1 MKKVNKVTR
10 SIIAVFMAALMFFS
24 LPSAVYAYIGAVIPN
39 DQGTT
44 HGTFKSNT
52 ETYAYLKN
60 DYIHFDICIA
70 STNAANQGSLVG
82 VKAHTVPMA
91 TMPSD
96 KTKLDAQGVQY
107 LRYMKSGAKIDK
119 TGYELLPDVF
129 STFQI
134 SRVDVRYNATDS
146 YKLNDEDDTPIQY
159 GGELALKYWLIGEGT
174 TYTLNSYFSLVKLN
188 EGDTQATEF
197 GSKIYENPE
206 DSSVNW
212 GVRCTS
218 ILTSNKQMTIS
229 GDGYSGDVSPVT
241 FYRLQMDF
249 ENFPKTGH
257 ESITD
262 KQLKDIPVN
271 AQTYNYY
278 SGMVSRT
285 VISNGVSETE
295 SDTVIEVNCDSYN
308 FASPFVAASRF
319 YDFNFGGGVEGHK
332 DYYSASVSYADNKL
346 TTYGQCDTAY
356 VQQYSDNPGY
366 YQNLYAI
373 SSSLW
378 GYRNLSTQKEV
389 EQQTIQPDKFDM
401 TGDAQ
406 YLAVFPDRVQSGKQ
420 LYKVVPLADTTAIDA
435 YETANGVKSVAR
447 YRGQYVVEKNN
458 DGSVK
463 YYKFNTGVASLSPS
477 IVANWDAANG
487 YFRLKPDGTL
497 EFDQSKLSLNA
508 PTFKFYSPKD
518 GGGLTF
524 DGYDAKLGLKF
535 GIKPDKNDAYI
546 NIDLPGNGVSVKGA
560 SVDTKGNLVFT
571 GKFKINLFVAQ
582 MEMLKLGYGLNTK
595 SEFVCNGVHAKGKLK
610 VPSIPGKDD
619 DDDDKDDKKDA
630 KPNVLGFGGASMEG
644 EVNTFAG
651 EELYDFK
658 FELTV
663 KNLFTTKAKL
673 TLVRLKNGR
682 LCPEELYFELKMTNG
697 AAIDLTP
704 ATPAVSITGGGGG
717 IKGLASTID
726 GNYTCIP
733 PVVLTL
739 VTYGQ
744 VVKVIDGKLTA
755 KIGPS
760 MLRLIG
766 EDVGLKVGPSSLKV
780 IDRAEAG
787 IYLTGK
793 EITYGNASKNIPTKT
808 YRGVTFGGDI
818 GLGIKIFNFKDDD
831 PDPLAGPLS
840 FFNNTISADFGL
852 GLETY
857 AGGATDGSDW
867 MYMYIGTYGLAACS
881 LNFPAGIPG
890 IGGKSILGASLQF
903 KIIAQSAF
911 PEGSVK
917 DFFKNANL
925 AGAIVAEG
933 HALGFAHGRITY
945 ILPKTV
951 KFQGRLFKD
960 LDEVNWDDIIIDKA
974 APGGNR
980 TVALGDPQVVELDNG
995 EEAVAYVSANIT
1007 PVKTRYLAAS
1017 HNPSTGKYTESLRV
1031 NTAAIPDD
1039 EKLILAVVP
1048 KSQSNMDTL
1057 ENSVECDKI
1066 AVKKRL
1072 PEVMTNGDETE
1083 GYNFWRGT
1091 FSTNDDGTVKEEAI
1105 FFSLTKAQAADL
1117 SSVTTITAD
1126 VDFDVY
1132 GLATT
1137 PVTGIS
1143 GSITNDTATTTIDY
1157 PEDGKNYSLYTYFGK
1172 KTLNEKG
1179 EEQVTTDYI
1188 VEGKAITNVNGAQV
1202 VVLNSSGNVAPTDD
1216 YYVTTSLVETR
1227 TVTAEKEDGTTES
1240 EEVEIPVA
1248 SWVSATPYHYT
1259 NTTVPAAP
1267 ESTSIELIGNESMKA
1282 SWKKVDNADGY
1293 KLTIYQKDGTEWV
1306 DTERGLNIKNEDVES
1321 TQGLAYD
1328 EATQT
1333 YSAEIAMTVG
1343 GDGEGSS
1350 FVGEDGE
1357 TYTIPEEAAKEIKSL
1372 EPGKTYKI
1380 GVQAYKTNTIVL
1392 EGEET
1397 SYDEYG
1403 EETQTSA
1410 LLLPEY
1416 KPVKFDLFIA
1426 NLDGETV
1433 DVTEDDGVYKATV
1446 TKDGFGIRAE
1456 NAKCDGVDVSADT
1469 TYTYRQANLTDAEGN
1484 DYSEPL
1490 VDSGYWCGPT
1500 IPDFS
1505 GTVTIEIT
1513 AYYTHDGITDETVVY
1528 LNVNKDDTA
1537 PLVTF
1542 DEENFYADKNGDYT
1556 VTGNTEPGISV
1567 EFNAQKTVTYY
1578 YDEYGND
1585 VPAPAAGEPIPDG
1598 VSASDVE
1605 ETYTISATADENGA
1619 FSFKSNLYGYESS
1632 LVSVIAK
1639 DASGN
1644 KGGASALVSV
1654 VTGNINTATV
1664 TGVTDKTYT
1673 GQPLTQDFVI
1683 TLDDGTVLGENS
1695 YDVEYT
1701 DNINAGTASYKITGT
1716 GIYEGTLTGTF
1727 KINKADI
1734 SKAVI
1739 SGVANKVYT
1748 GKPFTQTV
1756 SATLGGKLLPAAAYT
1771 VSYKNN
1777 TNAGT
1782 ASVILTG
1789 KGNYTGTAVQKFTIA
1804 KAKNP
1809 MTVKAKKVSVKA
1821 AKVKAKN
1828 FSVKRAKALTIKGA
1842 QGKLS
1847 FKKSKGKKFIT
1858 VNKKTGKITVK
1869 KGTKK
1874 GTYKVKIKVS
1884 AAGNANYNKASK
1896 TVTVK
1901 IKVK

>member
-1 MKKVNKVTR
+1 MKKLNKINK

-24 LPSAVYAYIGAVIPN
+24 LPSAVYAYIGAIIPN
-39 DQGTT
+39 DQGTVR
-44 HGTFKSNT
+44 GTFKSGND
-52 ETYAYLKN
+52 TYAYIQN
-60 DYIHFDICIA
+60 DFIHFDVCIA
-70 STNAANQGSLVG
+70 STNAVNQATIVG
-82 VKAHTVPMA
+82 HKAHTVPMA
-91 TMPSD
+91 TMPAD
-96 KTKLDAQGVQY
+96 KTKLDRQGVQY
-107 LRYMKSGAKIDK
+107 LRYMKAGAKVDK
-119 TGYELLPDVF
+119 TGYELLPDTF
-129 STFQI
+129 SDFKI
-134 SRVDVRYNATDS
+134 SRVDVRYYQTDS
-146 YKLNDEDDTPIQY
+146 YPMYTGDESPYEVY
-159 GGELALKYWLIGEGT
+159 GDLALTYWLYNDSS

-197 GSKIYENPE
+197 SDNVKIDPDD
-206 DSSVNW
+206 DSINW
-212 GVRCTS
+212 GVLCVS
-218 ILTSNKQMTIS
+218 VLTSNKKMQIS
-229 GDGYSGDVSPVT
+229 GDAYGDVSPVT
-241 FYRLQMDF
+241 IYRLQTDF
-249 ENFPKTGH
+249 ENFPKMGH
-257 ESITD
+257 ESIKD
-262 KQLKDIPVN
+262 EQLKDIPVN
-271 AQTYNYY
+271 AQTYNIY

-295 SDTVIEVNCDSYN
+295 PDSILEVNCDSYN
-308 FASPFVAASRF
+308 FAAPFVAASRN
-319 YDFNFGGGVEGHK
+319 YYYSMAGGVEGH
-332 DYYSASVSYADNKL
+332 YNHYAQTVSYANNTLSAYGESDKAYIQ
-346 TTYGQCDTAY
+346 TYQ
-356 VQQYSDNPGY
+356 DNPNY
-366 YQNLYAI
+366 YQNLTAV

-378 GYRNLSTQKEV
+378 GYRNLSTQE
-389 EQQTIQPDKFDM
+389 EAQQQQIQPDKFDM
-401 TGDAQ
+401 AGSAQ
-406 YLAVFPDRVQSGKQ
+406 YLAVFPDRVSNGKQ
-420 LYKVVPLADTTAIDA
+420 LYKVVPLADSDAIKD
-435 YETANGVKSVAR
+435 YENTYGTKSVAQ
-447 YRGQYVVEKNN
+447 YRGQYLVETNN

-463 YYKFNTGVASLSPS
+463 YYKFNAGAAALSPS

-487 YFRLKPDGTL
+487 YFRLKPDGAL
-497 EFDQSKLSLNA
+497 EFDQSKISLNA
-508 PTFKFYSPKD
+508 PTFKFYSPKN

-524 DGYDAKLGLKF
+524 DGYDKKLGVKF

-546 NIDLPGNGVSVKGA
+546 NIDLPGNGVSVKGV
-560 SVDTKGNLVFT
+560 SIDTTGNLVFT

-582 MEMLKLGYGLNTK
+582 MEMLKLGYGLNKK

-619 DDDDKDDKKDA
+619 DDEEKDA

-651 EELYDFK
+651 EELYHFK

-663 KNLFTTKAKL
+663 KNLFTTKAELK
-673 TLVRLKNGR
+673 LVRLKNGR
-682 LCPEELYFELKMTNG
+682 LCPENLYFELKMTNG
-697 AAIDLTP
+697 AGIDLTP
-704 ATPAVSITGGGGG
+704 ATPAVTITGGGGG
-717 IKGLASTID
+717 ISGLASTID

-780 IDRAEAG
+780 INRAEAG

-793 EITYGNASKNIPTKT
+793 EITYGTTKIPTRT

-857 AGGATDGSDW
+857 AGGATDGSNW

-917 DFFKNANL
+917 DFFKNASL

-960 LDEVNWDDIIIDKA
+960 LDEVNWDDIIIDK
-974 APGGNR
+974 GGQNAGR
-980 TVALGDPQVVELDNG
+980 TVALGSPEIVELPDG
-995 EEAVAYVSANIT
+995 EEAVAYASANVA
-1007 PVKTRYLAAS
+1007 PVKKRILTAS
-1017 HNPSTGKYTESLRV
+1017 YNPSTHKYSESLRI
-1031 NTAAIPDD
+1031 NTSSIADE

-1048 KSQSNMDTL
+1048 KNQSNMDAL

-1091 FSTNDDGTVKEEAI
+1091 FSSDDDGNVKEEAI
-1105 FFSLTKAQAADL
+1105 YFSLTKAQATEL
-1117 SSVTTITAD
+1117 NSVTTITAD
-1126 VDFDVY
+1126 VDFDVH

-1143 GSITNDTATTTIDY
+1143 GSITGDTATTTIEN
-1157 PEDGKNYSLYTYFGK
+1157 PEDDKNYSLYTYFGK
-1172 KTLNEKG
+1172 KTINEKG
-1179 EEQVTTDYI
+1179 EEQITTDYI
-1188 VEGKAITNVNGAQV
+1188 VEGKPIANVNGAQV
-1202 VVLNSSGNVAPTDD
+1202 TVLNTSGNIAPTDD

-1227 TVTAEKEDGTTES
+1227 TITAEKEDGTIES

-1248 SWVSATPYHYT
+1248 SWVSDSAYHYT

-1267 ESTSIELIGNESMKA
+1267 ADAALELIGNESVKA
-1282 SWKKVDNADGY
+1282 SWKKVDIADGY
-1293 KLTIYQKDGTEWV
+1293 KLTIYQKDGENWI

-1321 TQGLAYD
+1321 TPGLAYD

-1333 YSAEIAMTVG
+1333 YSAEVAMTVG
-1343 GDGEGSS
+1343 GDGEETT
-1350 FVGEDGE
+1350 FVGEDGK
-1357 TYTIPEEAAKEIKSL
+1357 TYTISEEAAKGIKAL

-1392 EGEET
+1392 EEEET
-1397 SYDEYG
+1397 SYDEYS

-1410 LLLPEY
+1410 LLLPVY
-1416 KPVKFDLFIA
+1416 KPVAFDVSVGDKA
-1426 NLDGETV
+1426 VVPVDGI
-1433 DVTEDDGVYKATV
+1433 YNATV
-1446 TKDGFGIRAE
+1446 NSNGYSVTVN
-1456 NAKCDGVDVSADT
+1456 NAKESGTDVSADT
-1469 TYTYRQANLTDAEGN
+1469 VFTVSQTGFTDSEGN
-1484 DYSEPL
+1484 DYSVPLDETEPG
-1490 VDSGYWCGPT
+1490 VFR
-1500 IPDFS
+1500 IPDFE
-1505 GTVTIEIT
+1505 GTASLEIS
-1513 AYYTHDGITDETVVY
+1513 AKYTHDGVTDETLAY
-1528 LNVNKDDTA
+1528 LYIDKDNVAPVISLDADT
-1537 PLVTF
+1537 
-1542 DEENFYADKNGDYT
+1542 FYADKNGNYT
-1556 VTGNTEPGISV
+1556 VSGITEPGAEV
-1567 EFNAQKTVTYY
+1567 ELNVNKTVVHSGVDHN
-1578 YDEYGND
+1578 DETGED
-1585 VPAPAAGEPIPDG
+1585 VPYEYSSVDVLTFNVTADSEGAFTFTENLGTDASTL
-1598 VSASDVE
+1598 VSAFAKDGLGNESEKVS
-1605 ETYTISATADENGA
+1605 TIITPVINVNSAT
-1619 FSFKSNLYGYESS
+1619 
-1632 LVSVIAK
+1632 VSGVIDK
-1639 DASGN
+1639 
-1644 KGGASALVSV
+1644 VY
-1654 VTGNINTATV
+1654 TGNEI
-1664 TGVTDKTYT
+1664 
-1673 GQPLTQDFVI
+1673 TQDFVI
-1683 TLDDGTVLGENS
+1683 TLDDGTVLADNS
-1695 YDVEYT
+1695 YEVEYE
-1701 DNINAGTASYKITGT
+1701 NNVNAGTATYKITCIGV
-1716 GIYEGTLTGTF
+1716 YEGVFTGTF

-1739 SGVANKVYT
+1739 SGVTNKVYT
-1748 GKPFTQTV
+1748 GKPFTQNV
-1756 SATLGGKLLPAAAYT
+1756 SVTLGGKLLPATAYS

-1777 TNAGT
+1777 INAGS

-1789 KGNYTGTAVQKFTIA
+1789 KGNYTGTAVKKFTIA
-1804 KAKNP
+1804 KANNP
-1809 MTVKAKKVSVKA
+1809 ITVKAKKVTLKA
-1821 AKVKAKN
+1821 AKVAAKN
-1828 FSVKRAKALTIKGA
+1828 ASVKRAKAVTVKKA
-1842 QGKLS
+1842 KGKLS
-1847 FKKSKGKKFIT
+1847 FKKAKGSKAIT

-1884 AAGNANYNKASK
+1884 AAGNANYKKAVK
-1896 TVTVK
+1896 TVTLK
-1901 IKVK
+1901 IVIK